1 MLKKLLIVA
10 LALVCSYLVLQAGF
24 YAGTRKTLKF
34 FVNRN
39 ALSSALSANSRIK
52 ALESIK
58 KGEIKKAEEALES
71 GLDEE
76 LGYLGGAAQNPLL
89 EDKSNILKVI
99 QSAKS
104 YREKY
109 PGHQIKP
116 PLVNGVTNALKLVE
130 K

>member
-10 LALVCSYLVLQAGF
+10 LVLICIYLALQAGF
-24 YAGTRKTLKF
+24 YAGTRKTQKF

-39 ALSSALSANSRIK
+39 ALSATFSLNSRIK

-71 GLDEE
+71 SIDEE
-76 LGYLGGAAQNPLL
+76 LGYLGVTAQNPLL
-89 EDKSNILKVI
+89 EDKANMLKTI
-99 QSAKS
+99 QNAKS

-116 PLVNGVTNALKLVE
+116 PLVNGVTNALKLIE